1 MSRPSSASNALERM
15 ARTLAT
21 IWSGRGLKALVGGTV
36 QLSQAPKKQRSRKV
50 LSHHKDRS
58 VAPYCNVGRAAERT
72 SSHMLEYLSCSN
84 ADELQGRDLMISCSQ
99 EEPCRRIHLSTSN
112 TLRCIFARP
121 PAQGTC
127 DDRAIPPTYSQALY
141 HDTVTPHFLHAVTC
155 DVRSLNFSHHTPKYD
170 SSSGSRP
177 VISCRQLFPY

>member
-1 MSRPSSASNALERM
+1 MLRLKTSRPSPASNALERM

-58 VAPYCNVGRAAERT
+58 VAPYCNVGRAAERI

-99 EEPCRRIHLSTSN
+99 EEPCRIHLSTLN

-121 PAQGTC
+121 RPKGTC

-141 HDTVTPHFLHAVTC
+141 HDTVNPPIFCML
-155 DVRSLNFSHHTPKYD
+155 S
-170 SSSGSRP
+170 P
-177 VISCRQLFPY
+177 VMCVL

>member
-1 MSRPSSASNALERM
+1 MLCLKTFRPSPASNALERM

-72 SSHMLEYLSCSN
+72 SSHMFKYLSCSN

-99 EEPCRRIHLSTSN
+99 EEPCRRISFIHFGAPYSVYLLDHGPRGLVTIVQSHRT
-112 TLRCIFARP
+112 TRKRCI
-121 PAQGTC
+121 
-127 DDRAIPPTYSQALY
+127 IPY
-141 HDTVTPHFLHAVTC
+141 TPHFLHAVTC
-155 DVRSLNFSHHTPKYD
+155 DVHSFPFSRHEPQ
-170 SSSGSRP
+170 
-177 VISCRQLFPY
+177 V